1 MEENLILACM
11 ASNQEV
17 LNRAAQALDMP
28 ESTLRRKVA
37 RIRKKCRDGIVQR
50 PANWYSTMPTIN
62 GLVQLAASLRQ
73 PLLELVS
80 QALIKE
86 LESQPIH
93 HQDAARLLG
102 VSLPTYRRLRAPLS

>member
-1 MEENLILACM
+1 
-11 ASNQEV
+11 
-17 LNRAAQALDMP
+17 MP

-37 RIRKKCRDGIVQR
+37 RIRKKYRDGIVQR